1 MTTTGFLAHLEDEAR
16 GLTEEI
22 AGRELRA
29 RLIGGMAIRL
39 LLGDRLPAALERPIR
54 DLDLVVGRRDARP
67 LEAVLTERGWAPHTA
82 FNALNGARRML
93 FQDPASE
100 AQVDVFV
107 EAFEMCHALPLGE
120 RLDTPGPALA
130 ATDLVMTKLQI
141 VRLNP
146 KDRGDLYA
154 LLGAGPALET
164 DRVAALT
171 ARDWGLHHTFEL
183 NLARLREHVG
193 AAGLPAAVGERV
205 VESVSALEAAM
216 EAAPK
221 SRGWKLRAR
230 IGERKQW
237 WEEVEEVDRE

>member
-1 MTTTGFLAHLEDEAR
+1 MSLLDRLEEEAR
-16 GLTEEI
+16 GVMADVEA
-22 AGRELRA
+22 AGLRA

-39 LLGDRLPAALERPIR
+39 VLGDALPATLERPVR
-54 DLDLVVGRRDARP
+54 DLDLVVARRDARA
-67 LEAVLTERGWAPHTA
+67 LETLLTARGWSPHAA

-93 FQDPASE
+93 FEDPRSE

-107 EAFEMCHALPLGE
+107 DAFEMCHALPLSE
-120 RLDTPGPALA
+120 RLDAPGPALP

-141 VRLNP
+141 VRLNA

-154 LLGAGPALET
+154 LLGAGPAV
-164 DRVAALT
+164 DAARVTGLT

-183 NLARLREHVG
+183 NLTRLRDQLGEVDLPPVVSSRVEDAIG
-193 AAGLPAAVGERV
+193 ELAG
-205 VESVSALEAAM
+205 AM

-221 SRGWKLRAR
+221 SRAWKLRAR

-237 WEEVEEVDRE
+237 YDEPEEVARD